1 MACMEEQG
9 AFGLAVPAVGKP
21 DFSKLK
27 AFPTPSLSAEEQAF
41 IDGPVEELCKT
52 LDDWKML
59 HETKDLPPEAWQ
71 FIKDSGIL
79 GMIIKKEYGG
89 LEFSNYAHA
98 KVVMK
103 VATRAGSAAVTAAVS
118 VGGMSC
124 RYMYTPM
131 VQ

>member
-1 MACMEEQG
+1 M
-9 AFGLAVPAVGKP
+9 
-21 DFSKLK
+21 
-27 AFPTPSLSAEEQAF
+27 
-41 IDGPVEELCKT
+41 

-59 HETKDLPPEAWQ
+59 HETKDLPPEDWQ

-103 VATRAGSAAVTAAVS
+103 VATRAGSAAVTVMVPNSLGPGELLQHYGTEAQKKKYLPLLATGEMVGAIAMSEPAAGSDLQGVKS
-118 VGGMSC
+118 
-124 RYMYTPM
+124 TAI
-131 VQ
+131 

>member
-1 MACMEEQG
+1 M
-9 AFGLAVPAVGKP
+9 
-21 DFSKLK
+21 
-27 AFPTPSLSAEEQAF
+27 
-41 IDGPVEELCKT
+41 

-103 VATRAGSAAVTAAVS
+103 VATRAGSAAVTVMVPNSFGPGRIAATLRHRS
-118 VGGMSC
+118 AEKLLSAALGQGLEIPCFALHQPAC
-124 RYMYTPM
+124 RL
-131 VQ
+131 